1 MDKKLERNIIWTLAI
16 LLLVLG
22 LTNCAMK
29 PLTVISKP
37 VEEKLLLTDTI
48 SNMPAIAEILGCMFA
63 PNRPNCDKELKDKPI
78 SALTDAEIE
87 EIFDEELE
95 D

>member
-63 PNRPNCDKELKDKPI
+63 PNNPNCDKELKDKPI

-87 EIFDEELE
+87 VIFDEELE

>member
-16 LLLVLG
+16 ILLVLG

-37 VEEKLLLTDTI
+37 VEEKILITDTI
-48 SNMPAIAEILGCMFA
+48 GNMPAIVEALTCVFA
-63 PNRPNCDKELKDKPI
+63 PNSPACDKELKDKPI

-87 EIFDEELE
+87 ELFDEELE

>member
-1 MDKKLERNIIWTLAI
+1 
-16 LLLVLG
+16 
-22 LTNCAMK
+22 MK

-37 VEEKLLLTDTI
+37 IEEKLLLTDTI

-63 PNRPNCDKELKDKPI
+63 PNRPNCDKELKDKPL
-78 SALTDAEIE
+78 SALTNSNVE
-87 EIFDEELE
+87 EIIE

>member
-16 LLLVLG
+16 ILLVLG

-63 PNRPNCDKELKDKPI
+63 PNRPNCDKELKDKPV
-78 SALTDAEIE
+78 SALTDG
-87 EIFDEELE
+87 DY
-95 D
+95 

>member
-48 SNMPAIAEILGCMFA
+48 GNIPAIAEILGCMFA

-87 EIFDEELE
+87 KIFDEELE

>member
-16 LLLVLG
+16 ILLVLG

-48 SNMPAIAEILGCMFA
+48 GTIPAIAEILGCMFA
-63 PNRPNCDKELKDKPI
+63 PNRPNCDKELKDKPV

-87 EIFDEELE
+87 D
-95 D
+95 

>member
-16 LLLVLG
+16 ILLVLS
-22 LTNCAMK
+22 LTSCAMK

-48 SNMPAIAEILGCMFA
+48 GNMPAIVEALTCMFA
-63 PNRPNCDKELKDKPI
+63 PNSPTCDKELKDKPI
-78 SALTDAEIE
+78 SALTDSEVE
-87 EIFDEELE
+87 EIIEN
-95 D
+95 

>member
-1 MDKKLERNIIWTLAI
+1 MDKKLERNIIWTLAV

-22 LTNCAMK
+22 LTGCAMK

-37 VEEKLLLTDTI
+37 IEEKLLLTDTI

-63 PNRPNCDKELKDKPI
+63 PNRPNCDKELKDKPL
-78 SALTDAEIE
+78 SALTDSDVE
-87 EIFDEELE
+87 EIIE

>member
-37 VEEKLLLTDTI
+37 IEEKILLTDTI
-48 SNMPAIAEILGCMFA
+48 GNMPKIVGALTCMFA
-63 PNRPNCDKELKDKPI
+63 PDSPACDKELKDKPL
-78 SALTDAEIE
+78 SALTNSDVE
-87 EIFDEELE
+87 EILKD
-95 D
+95 

>member
-1 MDKKLERNIIWTLAI
+1 MDKKLERNIIWILAI
-16 LLLVLG
+16 ILIIIG
-22 LTNCAMK
+22 LTGCIK
-29 PLTVISKP
+29 PLTIISKP

-48 SNMPAIAEILGCMFA
+48 SNMPAIAEILGCMFV
-63 PNRPNCDKELKDKPI
+63 PDSPNCDKELKDKPI

>member
-1 MDKKLERNIIWTLAI
+1 MDKKLERNIIWTLAV

-22 LTNCAMK
+22 LTGCAMK

-37 VEEKLLLTDTI
+37 IEEKLLLTDTI

-63 PNRPNCDKELKDKPI
+63 PTRPNCNKELKDKPL
-78 SALTDAEIE
+78 SALTNSNVE
-87 EIFDEELE
+87 EIIE

>member
-16 LLLVLG
+16 ILIVLG
-22 LTNCAMK
+22 LTSCAMK
-29 PLTVISKP
+29 PLTIISKP

-63 PNRPNCDKELKDKPI
+63 PNRPNCDKELKDKPV

-87 EIFDEELE
+87 D
-95 D
+95 

>member
-16 LLLVLG
+16 ILLVLG

-37 VEEKLLLTDTI
+37 VEEKLLITDTI

-87 EIFDEELE
+87 EVIE